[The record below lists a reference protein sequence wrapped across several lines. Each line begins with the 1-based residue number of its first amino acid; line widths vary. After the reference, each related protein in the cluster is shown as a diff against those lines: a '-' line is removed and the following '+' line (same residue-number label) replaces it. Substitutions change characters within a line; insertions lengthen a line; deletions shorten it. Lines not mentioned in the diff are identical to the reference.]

1 MLLEAFLYTHT
12 LLNEKYWYITE
23 QNIKFPLHSDFLKKS
38 WTEKR
43 QYSALLNGEGKE
55 LEH

>member
-1 MLLEAFLYTHT
+1 MLLEAFLYTHI

-23 QNIKFPLHSDFLKKS
+23 QKIKFPLHSDFLKKS

-43 QYSALLNGEGKE
+43 QYSLLNRDGKE